1 MNHIDKN
8 TGNVKKPKAT
18 QDEPKPSLDDQKAIL
33 EDQKAILDDKIETE
47 KKKRKKT
54 IRSGNSF
61 IRPPK
66 QNLLIMRHPVILRF
80 D

>member
-1 MNHIDKN
+1 MYHIHKN
-8 TGNVKKPKAT
+8 TGNVKKPKPT
-18 QDEPKPSLDDQKAIL
+18 IDEQKPSL
-33 EDQKAILDDKIETE
+33 EDQKPSLGDKITFLDDKIQTE

-66 QNLLIMRHPVILRF
+66 QNLLIMRHPVIVRF